1 MSDRFVF
8 ITQEDPF
15 YVRIF
20 FEEFFAK
27 YPQRERVAA
36 VVIAPSMGKKSI
48 FKLARQMFDFYGPVG
63 FVRMGFRF
71 VFYKLA
77 AKLPRGRDARSFY
90 SIAQVCRAYGVP
102 VIVTPNVNAPEFLA
116 QLRQLDPVLVASV
129 AAPQIFRE
137 DLISLPRLGCI
148 NIHNSKLPKYRGMLP
163 NFWQMYHGEKQIGT
177 TIHRINGKLDDGAIL
192 LQREAAADPAHS
204 LHERICTTKRQGASL
219 MMEAVDQAFAGTLR
233 ESPND
238 SSQASHYTFPT
249 KAEASEFRR
258 RGMRLL

>member
-1 MSDRFVF
+1 MSNRFVF

-27 YPQRERVAA
+27 YAQRERIAA

-48 FKLARQMFDFYGPVG
+48 GALAKQMYDFYGPVD
-63 FVRMGFRF
+63 FVRMGCRY

-77 AKLPRGRDARSFY
+77 QKLPRSRNAKKFY
-90 SIAQVCRAYGVP
+90 SIKQVCRAYGVP
-102 VIVTPNVNAPEFLA
+102 VIVTPSVNAPEFLA
-116 QLRQLDPVLVASV
+116 ELRKLDPQLVASV
-129 AAPQIFRE
+129 AAPQIFR
-137 DLISLPRLGCI
+137 DGLINLPPLGCI

-163 NFWQMYHGEKQIGT
+163 NFWQMFHGEKQIGC

-192 LQREAAADPAHS
+192 LQREAPADPAHS

-219 MMEAVDQAFAGTLR
+219 MIDAIEGAFAGTLR
-233 ESPND
+233 ESAND
-238 SSQASHYTFPT
+238 SAQATHFTFPT
-249 KAEASEFRR
+249 KQEAREFRR
-258 RGMRLL
+258 RGMKLL

>member
-1 MSDRFVF
+1 MSNRFVF

-27 YPQRERVAA
+27 YPDRARVAA
-36 VVIAPSMGKKSI
+36 VVIAPSMGKRSLAQ
-48 FKLARQMFDFYGPVG
+48 LARQMYDFYGPVD
-63 FVRMGFRF
+63 FVRMGFRY

-77 AKLPRGRDARSFY
+77 QKLPRSASAKKFY

-102 VIVTPNVNAPEFLA
+102 VIVTPSVNAPEFLA
-116 QLRQLDPVLVASV
+116 DLKKLDAALVASV
-129 AAPQIFRE
+129 AAPQIFK
-137 DLISLPRLGCI
+137 DALIGLPPLGCI

-163 NFWQMYHGEKQIGT
+163 NFWQMSNGEKHIGCT
-177 TIHRINGKLDDGAIL
+177 VHRINGKLDDGAIL
-192 LQREAAADPAHS
+192 LQREAVADPKHS

-219 MMEAVDQAFAGTLR
+219 MIDAIEGAFAGTLR
-233 ESPND
+233 DMPND
-238 SSQASHYTFPT
+238 SAQATHYTFPT
-249 KAEASEFRR
+249 KQEAREFRR

>member
-1 MSDRFVF
+1 MSQRFVF

-20 FEEFFAK
+20 FEEFFANFK
-27 YPQRERVAA
+27 DRARCAA
-36 VVIAPSMGKKSI
+36 VVIAPSMGKKSL
-48 FKLARQMFDFYGPVG
+48 FQLARQMFDFYGPVG

-71 VFYKLA
+71 VFYKLM
-77 AKLPRGRDARSFY
+77 AKLPRGSNARHFY

-102 VIVTPNVNAPEFLA
+102 VLVTPSVNAPEFLR
-116 QLRQLDPVLVASV
+116 QLRALDPALVASV
-129 AAPQIFRE
+129 AAPQIFRDE
-137 DLISLPRLGCI
+137 LIGLPRLGCI
-148 NIHNSKLPKYRGMLP
+148 NIHNSRLPKYRGMLP
-163 NFWQMYHGEKQIGT
+163 NFWQMYNGEKQIGT

-219 MMEAVDQAFAGTLR
+219 MIDAIERAFAGTLS
-233 ESPND
+233 EAPND
-238 SSQASHYTFPT
+238 SAQASHYTFPT
-249 KAEASEFRR
+249 KVEAREFRR

>member
-1 MSDRFVF
+1 MSQRFVF

-20 FEEFFAK
+20 FEEFFANF
-27 YPQRERVAA
+27 PNRERVAA

-48 FKLARQMFDFYGPVG
+48 VQLARQMYDFYGPVD
-63 FVRMGFRF
+63 FVRMGFRY

-77 AKLPRGRDARSFY
+77 QKLPRGRNAKKFY

-102 VIVTPNVNAPEFLA
+102 VIVTPSVNAPEFLA
-116 QLRQLDPVLVASV
+116 ELRKLDPALVASV

-137 DLISLPRLGCI
+137 GLIGLPKLGCI

-163 NFWQMYHGEKQIGT
+163 NFWQMYNGEKQIGT

-192 LQREAAADPAHS
+192 LQREAAADPQHS

-219 MMEAVDQAFAGTLR
+219 MIEAVERAFAGSLT

-238 SSQASHYTFPT
+238 SSQATHFTFPT
-249 KAEASEFRR
+249 KQEAREFRR